1 MKKTAAAGDPDA
13 QHELRI
19 RMDGRHDPRVAATLV
34 GGALD
39 SRDRP
44 ADGHLEE
51 CRRRKGAPSRPA
63 GTPIADPN
71 RRLATSAACAAPAA
85 CPEACGHHASL
96 VLARGQHPHNSRTH
110 CSDGTHQHGVWR
122 SHHGAS
128 VRTRAAGRL
137 GSQARRHSG
146 SVMIRRRSTCRTAT
160 SMHVAP
166 TNLVADAT
174 RRMKCCSRNFNEH
187 ESEFDVRGAAEATAA
202 ARVRRVE
209 ARGGP
214 AAPASPLPRPPPGG
228 GRDGSSGRKWR
239 STCRSSD
246 PTGTR
251 AHRDI
256 VTR

>member
-1 MKKTAAAGDPDA
+1 MPSSERRTVSTCRHAHRRSEPAARHVQPLRRAGSLFRG
-13 QHELRI
+13 LRI
-19 RMDGRHDPRVAATLV
+19 PCL
-34 GGALD
+34 
-39 SRDRP
+39 
-44 ADGHLEE
+44 
-51 CRRRKGAPSRPA
+51 SRPCVMLTFPQPSNA
-63 GTPIADPN
+63 LL
-71 RRLATSAACAAPAA
+71 RR
-85 CPEACGHHASL
+85 
-96 VLARGQHPHNSRTH
+96 PHRQDVS
-110 CSDGTHQHGVWR
+110 R
-122 SHHGAS
+122 SHHGGL

-137 GSQARRHSG
+137 GNQARRHFA

-187 ESEFDVRGAAEATAA
+187 ECEIDVRAAAEATVA

-214 AAPASPLPRPPPGG
+214 ASPALPLPRPSPGG

-239 STCRSSD
+239 STCQSSD

-251 AHRDI
+251 AHRHI

>member
-1 MKKTAAAGDPDA
+1 MRNTNSEFEWTDDTIR
-13 QHELRI
+13 ELRQLWSEGHSTAEIGRRMGISKNAVVGKAHRLDLPARPSPI
-19 RMDGRHDPRVAATLV
+19 RTGGSPRPPRA
-34 GGALD
+34 
-39 SRDRP
+39 P
-44 ADGHLEE
+44 
-51 CRRRKGAPSRPA
+51 RRQPVP
-63 GTPIADPN
+63 
-71 RRLATSAACAAPAA
+71 RLADTMPLS
-85 CPEACGHHASL
+85 SL
-96 VLARGQHPHNSRTH
+96 RETNIPRQSNALLRRPHR
-110 CSDGTHQHGVWR
+110 HGVWR
-122 SHHGAS
+122 SHHGVS

-137 GSQARRHSG
+137 GSPARRHSA
-146 SVMIRRRSTCRTAT
+146 SVMIQRRSTCRTAT

-166 TNLVADAT
+166 TSLVADAT

-187 ESEFDVRGAAEATAA
+187 ECEIDVRGAAEATVA

-214 AAPASPLPRPPPGG
+214 ASPASPLPRPPPGG

>member
-1 MKKTAAAGDPDA
+1 MRNTNSEFEWTDDTIR
-13 QHELRI
+13 ELRQLWSEGHSTAEIGRRMGVTKNAVVGKAHRLDLPARPSPI
-19 RMDGRHDPRVAATLV
+19 RTGGVATSILV
-34 GGALD
+34 RRAGSL
-39 SRDRP
+39 SRGLRIP
-44 ADGHLEE
+44 CL
-51 CRRRKGAPSRPA
+51 SRPCVMLTSPQQSNA
-63 GTPIADPN
+63 LL
-71 RRLATSAACAAPAA
+71 RR
-85 CPEACGHHASL
+85 
-96 VLARGQHPHNSRTH
+96 PHQQDVS
-110 CSDGTHQHGVWR
+110 R
-122 SHHGAS
+122 SHHGGS

-137 GSQARRHSG
+137 GSQARRHFG

-166 TNLVADAT
+166 TSLVADAT

-187 ESEFDVRGAAEATAA
+187 ESEIDVRAAAEATAA

-214 AAPASPLPRPPPGG
+214 ASPALPLPRPSPGG